1 MSPGVDRIT
10 VPAASVSFCQDGDV
24 LKFVCGDEA
33 IEISS
38 EHAKRYPFLPRSPS
52 EDRAKACC
60 IPYSMKEVRAWLE
73 LSLQLQKDAD
83 MLPERS
89 DESLLQAHEVRMPC
103 SAHVLLINFS
113 VFSCRLW
120 SIPAVGVPSPWE
132 QLRQPQ
138 AAA

>member
-1 MSPGVDRIT
+1 MSPGVDRIS

-52 EDRAKACC
+52 EDREKACC
-60 IPYSMKEVRAWLE
+60 IPYSMKEVRTWLE
-73 LSLQLQKDAD
+73 LSLQLQDAD

-89 DESLLQAHEVRMPC
+89 DESLLQAHEVRMPR
-103 SAHVLLINFS
+103 SAHALLIS
-113 VFSCRLW
+113 VSVCSFLLW
-120 SIPAVGVPSPWE
+120 CIPAVGVASPWE
-132 QLRQPQ
+132 QLRQHR